1 VEITRAAVDAYQGS
15 FREAASKLPHYL
27 NYGICEDIYLYAIAA
42 TLDVRIHYELG
53 DLVED
58 YGTAMIHAT
67 TTRIRREE
75 SLPKHRREERLQFFS
90 IAKELYKIQ
99 EQLQMNKKVNV
110 SAALKRIRMRLDQE
124 TVVDWEWLEE
134 KLKSLKEQT
143 TEPWG

>member
-1 VEITRAAVDAYQGS
+1 
-15 FREAASKLPHYL
+15 
-27 NYGICEDIYLYAIAA
+27 
-42 TLDVRIHYELG
+42 
-53 DLVED
+53 
-58 YGTAMIHAT
+58 MIHAT

-99 EQLQMNKKVNV
+99 EQLQMNKKANV